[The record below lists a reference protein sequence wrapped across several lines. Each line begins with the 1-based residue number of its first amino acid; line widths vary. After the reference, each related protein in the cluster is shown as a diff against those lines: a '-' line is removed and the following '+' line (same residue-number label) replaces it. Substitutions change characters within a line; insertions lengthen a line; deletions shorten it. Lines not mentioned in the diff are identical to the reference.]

1 MTPDATPAPPAPSPA
16 RWHWLLGLATLL
28 MLGPGVVG
36 GWVWDD
42 NILIVGNQSVRAPG
56 SWLRFFTTDFWDVSS
71 GVREGAR
78 YYRPLISTLYAV
90 QFKLFGDSPLEWH
103 LVSLA
108 VHLACVG
115 LALRWLR
122 ARLGDT
128 TGAAWGAL
136 LGAAAFALHPSRP
149 ETVSWISGSTD
160 LWAALFTLLALNV
173 WVTRRDA
180 RAAIL
185 ATLALLAGFL
195 CKEAVVAVPLVMVID
210 AWLLPRE
217 GDRTGERRFSLGV
230 FGVIASAFVLRM
242 VLLRPPASGLSEGA
256 LGGVTRVLSS
266 LGHFVRLVAVP
277 WPTTAFP
284 ATQSFEAN
292 GRVHYAAWS
301 VALGAL
307 TLAVVAYT
315 AWRARRDP
323 RWRPWLADALVFLV
337 LLAPVLNVVPLRL
350 LTLVSPRFLYLPLL
364 GIAALLARTV
374 ATALERE
381 RPSRT
386 LALGVPL
393 VLAGAWGV
401 TSLDHAGH
409 FLSNEVLWVYETEL
423 DPDNPHA
430 LDALALVR
438 SRQGRA
444 EDAFRLTLRAY
455 EAAGKLRL
463 RAMQVESALHVASR
477 LADLTPDAE
486 QERLIRIRTFFD
498 GFTENA
504 RGPAVLDLGSQAT
517 LSLDLHPNERGPAG
531 GYAYTIPRAIL
542 YARTLSFTE
551 AEAQLRAALARDP
564 RSSLAW
570 SNLVLVYASQERYVD
585 GVQVCDRA
593 AQADPTNLIVMRLCG
608 LVREAAV
615 TALPS
620 DPVRAA
626 VTRSERLTLLGA
638 REPARRMLDAALA
651 SNPDHADLLIARARV
666 DVADRV
672 PRRALALLG
681 AAMERH
687 PSPTLQQEY
696 LRILAES
703 R

>member
-1 MTPDATPAPPAPSPA
+1 
-16 RWHWLLGLATLL
+16 

-78 YYRPLISTLYAV
+78 YYRPLISTLYAL

-128 TGAAWGAL
+128 PNAAWGAL

-149 ETVSWISGSTD
+149 ESVSWISGSTD

-173 WVTRRDA
+173 WITRRDLRGA
-180 RAAIL
+180 VL
-185 ATLALLAGFL
+185 ATLALLAGFF
-195 CKEAVVAVPLVMVID
+195 CKEAVVAAPLVMVTD

-217 GDRTGERRFSLGV
+217 GDRTTERRFSLGV
-230 FGVIASAFVLRM
+230 LGVIGAAFALRLT
-242 VLLRPPASGLSEGA
+242 LLRPPASGLSEGA
-256 LGGVTRVLSS
+256 LEGISRVLSS
-266 LGHFVRLVAVP
+266 LGHFVRLVVVP

-284 ATQSFEAN
+284 ATQSFEAS
-292 GRVHYAAWS
+292 GRVHYATWS

-307 TLAVVAYT
+307 TLIAVGYA
-315 AWRARRDP
+315 AWRAQKRAA
-323 RWRPWLADALVFLV
+323 WRPWLADALVFLV

-350 LTLVSPRFLYLPLL
+350 LTLVSPRFLYLPLV
-364 GIAALLARTV
+364 GVAALLARAVTV
-374 ATALERE
+374 ALKRE
-381 RPSRT
+381 RASR
-386 LALGVPL
+386 AVVLGVPL

-409 FLSNEVLWVYETEL
+409 FLSNESLWTYETEL

-455 EAAGKLRL
+455 EASGKLRL

-486 QERLIRIRTFFD
+486 QERLTRIRTFFD

-504 RGPAVLDLGSQAT
+504 RGPAVLDLGAQAM

-542 YARTLSFTE
+542 YSRTLAFTD
-551 AEAQLRAALARDP
+551 AETQLRAALARDP

-570 SNLVLVYASQERYVD
+570 SNLVLVYASQERYAD
-585 GVQVCDRA
+585 GVSVCDRA
-593 AQADPTNLIVMRLCG
+593 ARADPTNLIVMRLCG

-615 TALPS
+615 TALPA
-620 DPVRAA
+620 DPIRAA
-626 VTRSERLTLLGA
+626 ITRSERLTLLGA
-638 REPARRMLDAALA
+638 REPARRLLDAALA
-651 SNPDHADLLIARARV
+651 ANPDHVDLLLARARV

-672 PRRALALLG
+672 PRRALNLLG

-687 PSPTLQQEY
+687 PSPVLQQEY